1 MIQEIYMYL
10 AMFFEVCELE
20 SAPKVTEIVSANM
33 QKLLKTRKLP
43 CCPVLSLE
51 RDYVEVLGQLML
63 WLEESE
69 PGRGGDFV
77 AGLWLTFQMQS
88 LVLLVCVPHSLG
100 KRIKEG
106 VTQNATYWVV
116 YWCCCITRTWAWVT
130 IREAASPCLSSKHS
144 GPSVPAI
151 SFISPYLS
159 HECWK
164 MCLLPEVQGKE
175 ECA

>member
-1 MIQEIYMYL
+1 MIQEICMYL
-10 AMFFEVCELE
+10 AMLFEVCELE

-51 RDYVEVLGQLML
+51 RDCVEVLGQLML

-77 AGLWLTFQMQS
+77 AGLWLTFQMHS
-88 LVLLVCVPHSLG
+88 LVLLMCVPHSLG

-106 VTQNATYWVV
+106 VTQNATHWVV
-116 YWCCCITRTWAWVT
+116 CWCCCITRTWVT
-130 IREAASPCLSSKHS
+130 IREAASPLKQTQW
-144 GPSVPAI
+144 A
-151 SFISPYLS
+151 L
-159 HECWK
+159 
-164 MCLLPEVQGKE
+164 
-175 ECA
+175 